1 MVGRTF
7 DLDSSGA
14 AAWAKSGLKELE
26 RTEQREQLLDKAQ
39 RGSKTAGQELNSMF
53 RTEDQTSLKKLAQSN
68 DPLGRMART
77 EMSRREQE
85 ARALAALQAQRANA
99 SNKMIDMGDQG
110 ESVKAVQE
118 KLRTLG
124 YNIAADGQFGAQT
137 QAAVRQFQR
146 DYGIKADGVV
156 GNQTFSVLGAADS
169 TRHASDTIKAAAIQ
183 SAKQSRPGDISGHTL
198 ILSEA
203 SMNNVLREVERLAR
217 QAGPNAY
224 VRTNIVDNKPVIVGI
239 GYRQQ
244 PSANPRIQVMNSG
257 SGSPASNPVQSATPS
272 MNPVQISL
280 QSFKE
285 IGSDIVSGAQTRAD
299 HALDSPYD
307 FANYITSGISGNIYS
322 GAKDRADRMM
332 DSPSD
337 FANWLTLG
345 AVDTV
350 NGALNPEEPY
360 SKEHWLNSFG
370 LATALAGGAK
380 VISPTKPGS
389 SGTTTVQGSRT
400 VQTGGRELSV
410 DEYLKRLDTADA
422 MYESFRKSNVDVQD
436 IAKNTGVSENRIQII
451 KDHLFFKEHI
461 KEHGVGRFE
470 ADYEIA
476 QAWDRLQKGTYKQ
489 QDIDLLNHELFESK
503 FEGIFKTDYRTAH
516 DRTVDSGRPWYPP
529 EEE

>member
-280 QSFKE
+280 QS
-285 IGSDIVSGAQTRAD
+285 
-299 HALDSPYD
+299 
-307 FANYITSGISGNIYS
+307 
-322 GAKDRADRMM
+322 
-332 DSPSD
+332 
-337 FANWLTLG
+337 
-345 AVDTV
+345 
-350 NGALNPEEPY
+350 
-360 SKEHWLNSFG
+360 
-370 LATALAGGAK
+370 
-380 VISPTKPGS
+380 
-389 SGTTTVQGSRT
+389 
-400 VQTGGRELSV
+400 
-410 DEYLKRLDTADA
+410 
-422 MYESFRKSNVDVQD
+422 
-436 IAKNTGVSENRIQII
+436 
-451 KDHLFFKEHI
+451 
-461 KEHGVGRFE
+461 
-470 ADYEIA
+470 
-476 QAWDRLQKGTYKQ
+476 
-489 QDIDLLNHELFESK
+489 
-503 FEGIFKTDYRTAH
+503 
-516 DRTVDSGRPWYPP
+516 
-529 EEE
+529 